1 MKIKIWKISIF
12 YPRYTRGLVT
22 CYEILL
28 FRIEVSSPRKFWSS
42 WTSICSQYSSEKGK
56 VFIKETADFL
66 NKLKDLHE
74 LLKEAILV
82 AADVVELYSK
92 KPNAEGLQVLCK
104 QYDKFLYKKLHTEDM
119 IKMMDFVIKKPLF
132 EFNSKFYR
140 QTSRSVVGNK
150 L

>member
-1 MKIKIWKISIF
+1 M
-12 YPRYTRGLVT
+12 
-22 CYEILL
+22 
-28 FRIEVSSPRKFWSS
+28 
-42 WTSICSQYSSEKGK
+42 
-56 VFIKETADFL
+56 FIKETADFL

-74 LLKEAILV
+74 LLKEAVLV

-92 KPNAEGLQVLCK
+92 KPNAEDLQVLCK

-119 IKMMDFVIKKPLF
+119 IKMTDFVIKKPLF

-150 L
+150 LQHPYASIFYGLHLRQNLLNRGGANEKEENLDIDFQTNLMVFIPFWI